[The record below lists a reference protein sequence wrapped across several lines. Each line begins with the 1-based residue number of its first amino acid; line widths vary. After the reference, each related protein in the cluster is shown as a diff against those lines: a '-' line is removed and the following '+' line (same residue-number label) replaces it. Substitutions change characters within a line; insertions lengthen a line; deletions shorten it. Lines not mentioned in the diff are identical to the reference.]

1 MKYNTKFVIVLIP
14 LIFYLFISIF
24 IVNRPGLYYDEV
36 LFARSVVSK
45 NDSVYELA
53 LWRMRIPIMV
63 MPYLGALKSWIYAPI
78 AQLIGISAFSIRI
91 LPILT
96 GMFSLILIYK
106 TVQILLNNKSALIF
120 LIILSTLPSYIF
132 HVRLDWGPVAL
143 SILFRSILIY
153 SLVKY
158 TKTKNITWLA
168 VAGFSIGLGIFDKL
182 THLWFVFGII
192 GGILAVK
199 PKLKYI
205 TFTGMILFLT
215 FILAGSAPLLLYI
228 YNIGLR
234 QILGEPII
242 KYQEFPAYFG
252 YKLWLLIWTL
262 SGNSV
267 FDIINNHDILRDC
280 VIHQP
285 NLSECILKIRPFAF
299 PFSIAPVL
307 LITAIFKA
315 LFSKNI
321 YLKISVIS
329 FILIFLQIVISYR
342 ARGSHHL
349 MMLFPLTEFI
359 IFSYI
364 LNNNRI
370 FVKYLLLLLL
380 ILSNLITDFK
390 YLANIKTNGGTGLWS
405 TKIYDLCNYIK
416 TNPNFYVFMDWG
428 FQAPLSVLNCSSS
441 YSELFW
447 EFIALDNEEHFV
459 NKLHQLTIDP
469 NVVFV
474 FHSSKY
480 TVFYNP
486 REFFFRMIKLY
497 RLETIKFDQSFQPEY
512 ELIKIFRD
520 NSKDADYSEIN
531 FKMRSFIGDIR
542 FLGYNLIGL
551 SKCDPQQ
558 LDLYCGEQGS
568 VIILYLYFL
577 IDSHVPK
584 NYKFFVHL
592 IGEINNPQTQNPVWD
607 QMDQEPHNWTYPTTQ
622 WIPGKIVKDRY
633 ELRIP
638 QNAPEGRYF
647 ISIGMYDPNS
657 MSRLLTTGDGADGNS
672 VKIANILVK
681 K

>member
-1 MKYNTKFVIVLIP
+1 MKYDAKFVAVLIS

-24 IVNRPGLYYDEV
+24 TVNNPGLYYDEV
-36 LFARSVVSK
+36 LFVRPIVSK
-45 NDSVYELA
+45 NTSVYELT
-53 LWRMRIPIMV
+53 LWGMRIPIMV

-106 TVQILLNNKSALIF
+106 TARILLDNKSALIF

-168 VAGFSIGLGIFDKL
+168 VAGFSIGLGVFDKL

-192 GGILAVK
+192 GGILLVK

-205 TFTGMILFLT
+205 TSTDTMLFLI
-215 FILAGSAPLLLYI
+215 FILVGSTPLLLYI
-228 YNIGLR
+228 YSAGLH

-242 KYQEFPAYFG
+242 KYQEFLAHFG
-252 YKLWLLIWTL
+252 YKSWLLIWTL

-267 FDIINNHDILRDC
+267 FDVINNHDILRDC

-285 NLSECILKIRPFAF
+285 NLSQCILKIRPFAF
-299 PFSIAPVL
+299 PFSIAPIL
-307 LITAIFKA
+307 LIPAIFKA
-315 LFSKNI
+315 LFSKNT

-329 FILIFLQIVISYR
+329 FIAIFLQIVISYR

-349 MMLFPLTEFI
+349 MMLFPLAEFI

-364 LNNNRI
+364 LSHNRI
-370 FVKYLLLLLL
+370 FVKYLLFFLL
-380 ILSNLITDFK
+380 ISSNLITDFK
-390 YLANIKTNGGTGLWS
+390 YLASIKTNGGTGLWS
-405 TKIYDLCNYIK
+405 ARIYDLCNYIK
-416 TNPNFYVFMDWG
+416 TNPHFYVFMDWG

-447 EFIALDNEEHFV
+447 EFISLDNEEQLI
-459 NKLHQLTIDP
+459 NKLHRLTIDP
-469 NVVFV
+469 NVLFV

-480 TVFYNP
+480 TVFHNP
-486 REFFFRMIKLY
+486 RKFFLKMIELY
-497 RLETIKFDQSFQPEY
+497 RLETIQFDQLFQPEY
-512 ELIKIFRD
+512 ELIKIARD
-520 NSKDADYSEIN
+520 NSKNADYSEIN
-531 FKMRSFIGDIR
+531 FKMKSFIGDIR
-542 FLGYNLIGL
+542 FLGYNLVGL
-551 SKCDPQQ
+551 SKCDPHQ

-577 IDSHVPK
+577 VDSPVQK
-584 NYKFFVHL
+584 NYKVFVHL

-622 WIPGKIVKDRY
+622 WIPGQIIKDRY

-638 QNAPEGRYF
+638 QSAPEGKYF
-647 ISIGMYDPNS
+647 ISIGMYDSNS
-657 MSRLLTTGDGADGNS
+657 MSRLPTTGDGADGNS
-672 VKIANILVK
+672 IKIANILVK